1 MKFDIVRLDQD
12 EEALPP
18 RKRPPAR
25 VPGQEGGPSAP
36 HPHPHPHPHP
46 GLRIQRSSEYMRLRA
61 HTDLT
66 RVRSALNQMLHTVEA
81 LRAEPEPVVRSG
93 PDHGTG
99 TFRPEAFRSRPAPEE
114 PREQCQEESP

>member
-18 RKRPPAR
+18 QKRPPAR

-36 HPHPHPHPHP
+36 HPYPPP

-81 LRAEPEPVVRSG
+81 LRAESEPVVGSG
-93 PDHGTG
+93 SGSGNETG
-99 TFRPEAFRSRPAPEE
+99 SFRPEAFRSRPTPEE
-114 PREQCQEESP
+114 PREQRQEESP